1 MRLMLWAIA
10 GGNAGLMI
18 AAMMQGNNRDMALG
32 LLGLTISVV
41 GLYRNWGQP

>member
-1 MRLMLWAIA
+1 MLWAIA

-32 LLGLTISVV
+32 LLGVTISVV
-41 GLYRNWGQP
+41 GLYSTKESA